1 MFIKNSEILDVK
13 DELVKGRTVNAQK
26 LDDGRKRNDNLQK
39 QVDLLQTEIMT
50 VQIKYQ
56 KELEKLEKENRDLRQ
71 QFLIMKTNRK
81 TGSKKIKKSLIDMYS
96 EVLDQLS
103 GWFTLFKYQ

>member
-1 MFIKNSEILDVK
+1 MK
-13 DELVKGRTVNAQK
+13 DELVKGRTVSAQK
-26 LDDGRKRNDNLQK
+26 LGDDGRKRNDNLQK
-39 QVDLLQTEIMT
+39 QVDLLQTEIMN
-50 VQIKYQ
+50 VQFKYQ

-81 TGSKKIKKSLIDMYS
+81 SGSKKIKKSLIDMYS

-103 GWFTLFKYQ
+103 G